1 MAEEFKN
8 VTKEN
13 LVYYDSKLKQH
24 ISNSI
29 PDSLPASDVYDWAKQ
44 PTKPTYTY
52 SEVGAEKSGS
62 VASHN
67 SSTTAHSDI
76 RSLIS
81 TVEDSLVSSVSK
93 KSQIQ
98 MGTPNSGLSFVPT
111 LKIHRMTQTEYES
124 AVANGTIEE
133 NSLYLTPDDPID
145 LSGYAKKTDIT
156 SHTGNTSNP
165 HGVTKAQVGLGNV
178 PNVTTNN
185 QTPTYSD
192 TTTFET
198 LKSGETLTVAF
209 SKIKLA
215 ITNLISHIANKSNPH
230 GVTKSQVGLGNV
242 NNTSDADKPIST
254 AVQSALNN
262 KANSSHGTHVSYSS
276 AAPVMDGTAAVGTAS
291 TVARSDH
298 KHPTDTSRAAASTLN
313 SHTGNTTVH
322 ITADERANWDS
333 AKAHANSA
341 HAPSSAQANVIE
353 TVKVNG
359 AALTPSSKAVDITV
373 PTKVSAL
380 TNDSG
385 YITSS
390 GTAKTISDILPVSK
404 GGTGKTSA
412 IDAANSFINAL
423 STGSEIPKD
432 ADYIVTQYVGGGTTT
447 TTYHRRPIR
456 TLADYVKS
464 KLATVAISG
473 SYNDLNNKPTIPS
486 VGNGTITITQNG
498 NTKGTF
504 TMNQSG
510 NATIALTDTNTT
522 YPAATTTVAGLM
534 SANDKIK
541 LDNIDVEANKIIVD
555 SALSSTSVN
564 PVQNKIVYSAIDN
577 LKFDFA
583 AIEYSIAQKTMVQLI
598 TWEAND

>member
-156 SHTGNTSNP
+156 SHTGNT
-165 HGVTKAQVGLGNV
+165 
-178 PNVTTNN
+178 
-185 QTPTYSD
+185 
-192 TTTFET
+192 
-198 LKSGETLTVAF
+198 
-209 SKIKLA
+209 
-215 ITNLISHIANKSNPH
+215 
-230 GVTKSQVGLGNV
+230 
-242 NNTSDADKPIST
+242 
-254 AVQSALNN
+254 
-262 KANSSHGTHVSYSS
+262 
-276 AAPVMDGTAAVGTAS
+276 
-291 TVARSDH
+291 
-298 KHPTDTSRAAASTLN
+298 
-313 SHTGNTTVH
+313 TVH
-322 ITADERANWDS
+322 VTADERANWDS

-390 GTAKTISDILPVSK
+390 GTAKTISDTLPVSK

-504 TMNQSG
+504 TMNQSD

-541 LDNIDVEANKIIVD
+541 LDNIDAEANKIIVD

-583 AIEYSIAQKTMVQLI
+583 AIKYSIEQKTMVQLI